1 MAGPL
6 NWISQIGSVT
16 KFGLLSLPQRRGA
29 VAATVIGIAGVVA
42 VLVGVLSIAA
52 GFRQVMKI
60 SGSPDGAIVMRS
72 GADSEMVS
80 GLGENEVRVI
90 ADAPGITRTAKGPLA
105 SAELFVIIDLPKRST
120 GTDANVPL
128 RGVEPAAFQV
138 RDHLNVI
145 QGRMF
150 EWGKDEVMV
159 GRGAAQEFAG
169 LDVGSTIKV
178 GRYQWPVVGIFSADG
193 GAAESEIWTDAK
205 ILQDAY
211 NRGNSFQSVS
221 VKLNSPGA
229 FQAFKDTLTSNPQL
243 NVQVKRQSEYYEQQ
257 SERLTLLITILG
269 FAIAFLMAL
278 GAIFGALN
286 TMYSAVAAR
295 TREIATLRALGFGR
309 SAVVVS
315 LLIESLFLAL
325 VGGVIG
331 GALAY
336 VAFNNFHTS
345 TMNFQSFSQIT
356 FAFKVTPQL
365 LIQGIVWAAIIGLIG
380 GLFPSIR
387 AARLPIASALREL

>member
-1 MAGPL
+1 
-6 NWISQIGSVT
+6 
-16 KFGLLSLPQRRGA
+16 
-29 VAATVIGIAGVVA
+29 
-42 VLVGVLSIAA
+42 
-52 GFRQVMKI
+52 
-60 SGSPDGAIVMRS
+60 
-72 GADSEMVS
+72 
-80 GLGENEVRVI
+80 
-90 ADAPGITRTAKGPLA
+90 
-105 SAELFVIIDLPKRST
+105 
-120 GTDANVPL
+120 
-128 RGVEPAAFQV
+128 
-138 RDHLNVI
+138 
-145 QGRMF
+145 
-150 EWGKDEVMV
+150 
-159 GRGAAQEFAG
+159 
-169 LDVGSTIKV
+169 
-178 GRYQWPVVGIFSADG
+178 VVGIFSANG

-229 FQAFKDTLTSNPQL
+229 FQEFKDSLTSNPQL

-331 GALAY
+331 GTLAY
-336 VAFNNFHTS
+336 IAFNNFHTS

-365 LIQGIVWAAIIGLIG
+365 LIQGIVWAAVIGLIG
-380 GLFPSIR
+380 GLFPAIR